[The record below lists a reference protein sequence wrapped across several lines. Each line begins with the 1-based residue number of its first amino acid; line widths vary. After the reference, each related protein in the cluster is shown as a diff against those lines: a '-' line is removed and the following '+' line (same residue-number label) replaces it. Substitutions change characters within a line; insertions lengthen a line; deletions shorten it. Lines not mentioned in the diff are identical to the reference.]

1 MKTQIANWKAEIEE
15 LQRKIKEAKMVGKV
29 RPDYGDYY
37 YCIDSDGDIRKIRNI
52 ENRLGLDIIANGR
65 YSMTREGAERI
76 VAIDKANQLLR
87 EHGGGDWVIDEAN
100 WVVSYMPENNEFV
113 PLRRQDYYLAGQV
126 YFRSQREVLDAIQAI
141 GSGLDG
147 LRL

>member
-1 MKTQIANWKAEIEE
+1 
-15 LQRKIKEAKMVGKV
+15 
-29 RPDYGDYY
+29 
-37 YCIDSDGDIRKIRNI
+37 
-52 ENRLGLDIIANGR
+52 
-65 YSMTREGAERI
+65 MTREGAERI